1 MQDFDQE
8 SVGVLSSCVSSPLI
22 PPVWLLP
29 LSFPHATVSPISQGL
44 GFIKALALLSAAF
57 CNTLI
62 ISLRWVYYL
71 THRGQGGKTQHTHT
85 RTAQR
90 HKIPTLPCTRP
101 CDVVSSHRLTCC
113 KHSVSVIRT
122 NAYMHAYF
130 DVEDLSTSEC
140 LLFRRLQK

>member
-1 MQDFDQE
+1 MKDLTRYNEKEKIEKEQLCPVE
-8 SVGVLSSCVSSPLI
+8 NVVTRLPEPSLVRKEVCICRILIRRVSVSSPLI

-71 THRGQGGKTQHTHT
+71 THRGQGGKTQHTHV
-85 RTAQR
+85 R
-90 HKIPTLPCTRP
+90 HKGTKYQPC
-101 CDVVSSHRLTCC
+101 
-113 KHSVSVIRT
+113 
-122 NAYMHAYF
+122 HAL
-130 DVEDLSTSEC
+130 DRVTS
-140 LLFRRLQK
+140 